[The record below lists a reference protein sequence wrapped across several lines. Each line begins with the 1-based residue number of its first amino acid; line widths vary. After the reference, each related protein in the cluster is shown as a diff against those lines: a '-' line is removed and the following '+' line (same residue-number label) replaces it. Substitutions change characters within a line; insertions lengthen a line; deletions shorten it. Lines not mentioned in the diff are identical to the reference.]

1 MKKLLVLIIAFSF
14 LLSLGGFALADKD
27 KYKKLDITDEMV
39 KGATEVRLEAIRSG
53 HIGTAQFLA
62 DEIDF
67 WGEFTK
73 RLIKTG
79 NLIGIQESKDKMVAG
94 FEVTLAEFNSIYI
107 VGGIIPR
114 DNNQSAWFA
123 GVQFR
128 GFPLASGLSQIFSR
142 FDPGVVLYNGEVK
155 FAVSFCWR
163 EEEVKKRIVK

>member
-1 MKKLLVLIIAFSF
+1 MKKLLSLIIALSF
-14 LLSLGGFALADKD
+14 ILSIAGFAFADED
-27 KYKKLDITDEMV
+27 KKLNITNEMI

-53 HIGTAQFLA
+53 HIGTAQFLS

-107 VGGIIPR
+107 VGGIVPE
-114 DNNQSAWFA
+114 DNTSSHWFI
-123 GVQFR
+123 GLQYK
-128 GFPLASGLSQIFSR
+128 GLPLFGDLSEIFSR
-142 FDPGVVLYNGEVK
+142 FDPGIVFKEGQIR
-155 FAVSFCWR
+155 FAVSFCWK
-163 EEEVKKRIVK
+163 EEEVKKRIAK